1 MTQIPVTVIIVSRAR
16 PDALVRCLTGIAQQ
30 YYSLFEVVVV
40 ADPAGSAAVED
51 SKFASLVKLV
61 HFDQE
66 NISEARNLGISHAA
80 GDVVAFIDD
89 DAVPEPTWLVHLIA
103 PFSESEV
110 SASGGYVRGRNGIS
124 FQWTAQAVDAGG
136 RTSPLEVDQ
145 ENPTVL
151 TGFAGRAIKTEG
163 TNMAFRRDVLAN
175 MGGFDPSFRYFLD
188 ETDLNL
194 RLASKGLATAIVP
207 LAQVHHG
214 FLENASRKTNRA
226 PRDLFE
232 IGASLA
238 VFLNKHCPSDQKETV
253 WSEFQAEQRRRVLR
267 YMVDGSL
274 EPRDVR
280 RLLASLAD
288 GYRDGLERDFGS
300 LPVIE
305 LTSSAFAAFP
315 VSSTPPTTVLSGRR
329 WQRGRLRREAESV
342 AQQGHVVSLFLFSA
356 TSLYHRVQF
365 TPAGVWEHHG
375 GIYGKSIRTQPL
387 FQVRSFRRRLRE
399 EINRIANLRG
409 I

>member
-30 YYSLFEVVVV
+30 YYSLCEVVVV
-40 ADPAGSAAVED
+40 ADPAGVAAVED
-51 SKFASLVKLV
+51 SKFAGVVKLV
-61 HFDQE
+61 RYDHA

-80 GDVVAFIDD
+80 GDVLAFIDD
-89 DAVPEPTWLVHLIA
+89 DAVPEPTWLMHLIA

-110 SASGGYVRGRNGIS
+110 SASGGYVLGRNGIS
-124 FQWTAQAVDAGG
+124 FQWTAQTVDAGG
-136 RTSPLEVDQ
+136 RTSPLGVDQ

-151 TGFAGRAIKTEG
+151 TGFGGRAIKTEG
-163 TNMAFRRDVLAN
+163 TNMAFRRDILAN

-194 RLASKGLATAIVP
+194 RLASQGLATAIVP

-214 FLENASRKTNRA
+214 FFENATRKTNRA

-232 IGASLA
+232 VGASLA
-238 VFLNKHCPSDQKETV
+238 VFLNKHCPSDQKEAV

-267 YMVDGSL
+267 YMVDGGL

-280 RLLASLAD
+280 RLLASLVD
-288 GYRDGLERDFGS
+288 GYRAGLERAFGS

-305 LTSSAFAAFP
+305 TSKSPFAAFP
-315 VSSTPPTTVLSGRR
+315 
-329 WQRGRLRREAESV
+329 
-342 AQQGHVVSLFLFSA
+342 
-356 TSLYHRVQF
+356 
-365 TPAGVWEHHG
+365 
-375 GIYGKSIRTQPL
+375 
-387 FQVRSFRRRLRE
+387 
-399 EINRIANLRG
+399 
-409 I
+409 

>member
-30 YYSLFEVVVV
+30 YYSPFEVVVV
-40 ADPAGSAAVED
+40 TDPAGEAAVED
-51 SKFASLVKLV
+51 SKFADVVKLV

-66 NISEARNLGISHAA
+66 NISEARNLGIAHAA

-89 DAVPEPTWLVHLIA
+89 DAVPEPTWLMHLVA

-124 FQWTAQAVDAGG
+124 FQWTAQTVDAGG

-151 TGFAGRAIKTEG
+151 TGFGGRAIKTEG
-163 TNMAFRRDVLAN
+163 TNMAFRRDVLVK

-194 RLASKGLATAIVP
+194 RLASQGLATAVVP

-214 FLENASRKTNRA
+214 FLENATRKTNRA

-238 VFLNKHCPSDQKETV
+238 VFLNKHCPSDQKEAV
-253 WSEFQAEQRRRVLR
+253 WSEFQSDQRRRVLR

-280 RLLASLAD
+280 RLLARLVD
-288 GYRDGLERDFGS
+288 GYRAGLERAFGS

-305 LTSSAFAAFP
+305 TPKSPFAAFP
-315 VSSTPPTTVLSGRR
+315 ANSTLPGTVLSGRR
-329 WQRGRLRREAESV
+329 WQRRRLRQEAENLV
-342 AQQGHVVSLFLFSA
+342 QKGHVVSLFLFSA

-365 TPAGVWEHHG
+365 TPAGVWEHRG
-375 GIYGKSIRTQPL
+375 GVFGKSIRTQPL

-399 EINRIANLRG
+399 EVNRITNLRG
-409 I
+409 S